1 MTTQEVQRIE
11 VYLKSKKL
19 SKPLFLE
26 LKDHFMIQIEHE
38 MVENNLDFENTFLK
52 VKFKWKNELQMIK
65 ADFLSFTRVARI
77 EREYLKNIFRNILT
91 SSIGVSILLGIAT
104 WEFPDIDFLI
114 KITLLLAYLCF
125 GLFALFTKKLNL
137 IELWEVGFQPI
148 SLKIVLLVLVIP
160 FGVLFL
166 VGEKYTF
173 DNSNFFLSAPLLDQ
187 TQLIY
192 YQIKNYKV
200 VI

>member
-11 VYLKSKKL
+11 DYLKSKKL

-26 LKDHFMIQIEHE
+26 LKDHFMIQIGHE
-38 MVENNLDFENTFLK
+38 LQENNLDFENAFLN
-52 VKFKWKNELQMIK
+52 VKLKWKNELQMVK

-77 EREYLKNIFRNILT
+77 EKEYLKNIFRNILI

-104 WEFPDIDFLI
+104 WEFPDIDFFI

-148 SLKIVLLVLVIP
+148 SLKILL
-160 FGVLFL
+160 
-166 VGEKYTF
+166 
-173 DNSNFFLSAPLLDQ
+173 
-187 TQLIY
+187 
-192 YQIKNYKV
+192 
-200 VI
+200 